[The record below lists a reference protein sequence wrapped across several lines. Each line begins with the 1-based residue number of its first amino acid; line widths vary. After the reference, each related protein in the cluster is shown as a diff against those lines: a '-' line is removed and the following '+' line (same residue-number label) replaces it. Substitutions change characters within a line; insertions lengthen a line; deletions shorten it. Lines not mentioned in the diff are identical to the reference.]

1 VENAALARLLSEIAD
16 LLEIRGDN
24 PFKIRAYRNASE
36 VVIAETRRVADLD
49 DQALRE
55 LPGIGKD
62 LAQRIR
68 EFATTGDSPF
78 RQEVA
83 ASFPATL
90 LELLRLQGVG
100 PKTVKRLYEEMGIA
114 SLDALEDAAKSG
126 RVRAMKGMG
135 GRKEALIL
143 KAIEERRRYVGRHL
157 AADVARTAQA
167 IVDRLSWLEPSTEIV
182 PVGSLRRGAE
192 TCGDLDLLAVGGTP
206 ALMTAFVGQP
216 EAARVLGLGDTKAS
230 VLLSSGLQADLR
242 LVEVVSKG
250 AALQYFT
257 GSKSHNIALRD
268 RALSRGMRLNE
279 YGLFLL
285 DGTRLAGDT
294 EAGIYE
300 ALGLEYVPPEL
311 RECRGEIERAEART
325 LPRLI
330 ERSDVRGDLHMH
342 TSTTDG
348 RDDLEAMAL
357 AARAAGLEYI
367 AITDHSQALAMAG
380 GLDERH
386 ALAHAATIRDLGRR
400 LDSIELLAGIEC
412 DIRPDGTMDL
422 ADDCL
427 AQLDLVI
434 ASVHSGFSQEP
445 AALTDR
451 YLRAIECPWVDV
463 LGHPTGR
470 LLLKREPLQFDLD
483 AVIGATVHH
492 GVAIEINCQIDR
504 LDVGDTIAR
513 HALEKGARLV
523 ISTDAHSVNALAT
536 LDFGVRVARRA
547 WATAADVLNTRPLAD
562 LRNALRR
569 HRTASIAS

>member
-36 VVIAETRRVADLD
+36 VVIAESRRVADLD

-83 ASFPATL
+83 ASLPATL

-100 PKTVKRLYEEMGIA
+100 PKTVKRLYDEMGIA
-114 SLDALEDAAKSG
+114 SLDALEEAAKSG
-126 RVRAMKGMG
+126 RVRSMKGMG
-135 GRKEALIL
+135 SRKEALIL

-157 AADVARTAQA
+157 AASVGRTAQA
-167 IVDRLSWLEPSTEIV
+167 IIDRLSWLEPSTDIV
-182 PVGSLRRGAE
+182 PVGSFRRGAE
-192 TCGDLDLLAVGGTP
+192 TCGDLDLLAAGGSP

-216 EAARVLGLGDTKAS
+216 EVARVLGLGDTKAS
-230 VLLSSGLQADLR
+230 ILLTSGLQADLR
-242 LVEVVSKG
+242 LVEIASKG

-285 DGTRLAGDT
+285 DGTRIAGET
-294 EAGIYE
+294 EEGIYE
-300 ALGLEYVPPEL
+300 ALGLEFVPPEL
-311 RECRGEIERAEART
+311 REYRGEIERAETRT

-330 ERSDVRGDLHMH
+330 QRSDLRGDLHMH
-342 TSTTDG
+342 TTTTDG
-348 RDDLEAMAL
+348 KDDIEAMAL

-380 GLDERH
+380 GLDEHR
-386 ALAHAATIRDLGRR
+386 ALAHAAAIRETGRR
-400 LDSIELLAGIEC
+400 LDGIRLLAGIEC

-427 AQLDLVI
+427 AQLDVVI
-434 ASVHSGFSQEP
+434 ASLHSGFGQEP

-483 AVIGATVHH
+483 AVIGAAVRR

-504 LDVGDTIAR
+504 LDVSDAVAR
-513 HALEKGARLV
+513 HALDKGARLV
-523 ISTDAHSVNALAT
+523 IASDAHSVNAFAT
-536 LDFGVRVARRA
+536 LEGGVRVARRA
-547 WATAADVLNTRPLAD
+547 WATAADVVNTRSLAE
-562 LRNALRR
+562 LRTALRR
-569 HRTASIAS
+569 HRSASVAP

>member
-1 VENAALARLLSEIAD
+1 MDNAALARYLSEIAD

-36 VVIAETRRVADLD
+36 VVIAETRRVTELD
-49 DQALRE
+49 EAALRE

-62 LAQRIR
+62 LAQRIH
-68 EFATTGDSPF
+68 EFATAGDSPF
-78 RQEVA
+78 RQEIA
-83 ASFPATL
+83 ASFPPTL

-100 PKTVKRLYEEMGIA
+100 PKTVKRLYDEMGIA

-126 RVRAMKGMG
+126 RIRAMKGMG
-135 GRKEALIL
+135 SRKEALIL
-143 KAIEERRRYVGRHL
+143 KAIDERRRYVGRHL
-157 AADVARTAQA
+157 AATVATTAQA
-167 IVDRLSWLEPSTEIV
+167 IIDRLSWLEPATEII

-192 TCGDLDLLAVGGTP
+192 TCGDLDLLAAGGTA

-216 EAARVLGLGDTKAS
+216 DVIRVLGLGDTKAS
-230 VLLSSGLQADLR
+230 VLLTSGLQADLR
-242 LVEVVSKG
+242 LVETASKG

-294 EAGIYE
+294 EEDIYD

-311 RECRGEIERAEART
+311 REFRGEIERAAARS
-325 LPRLI
+325 LPHLI
-330 ERSDVRGDLHMH
+330 ERSDLHGDLHMH
-342 TSTTDG
+342 TTTTDG
-348 RDDLEAMAL
+348 KDGIKAMAT
-357 AARAAGLEYI
+357 AAKAAGLQYI

-380 GLDERH
+380 GLDEHR
-386 ALAHAATIRDLGRR
+386 ALAHAATIREIGRR
-400 LDSIELLAGIEC
+400 LDGVTLLAGIEC

-427 AQLDLVI
+427 AQLDVVI

-445 AALTDR
+445 AALTER
-451 YLRAIECPWVDV
+451 YLRAIENPWVDV

-470 LLLKREPLQFDLD
+470 LLLKREPLAFDLD
-483 AVIGATVHH
+483 AVIAAAVRR
-492 GVAIEINCQIDR
+492 GVAIEINCQVDR
-504 LDVGDTIAR
+504 LDVGDGIAR

-523 ISTDAHSVNALAT
+523 ISSDAHSVKAFAT
-536 LDFGVRVARRA
+536 LDLGVRVARRA
-547 WATAADVLNTRPLAD
+547 WATAADVLNTRPLAE
-562 LRNALRR
+562 LRQQLRR
-569 HRTASIAS
+569 HRSASLAS

>member
-1 VENAALARLLSEIAD
+1 VDNAALARYLSEIAD

-36 VVIAETRRVADLD
+36 VVIAETRRVTELD
-49 DQALRE
+49 EAALRE

-62 LAQRIR
+62 LAQRIH
-68 EFATTGDSPF
+68 EFATAGDSPF
-78 RQEVA
+78 RQELA
-83 ASFPATL
+83 ASFPPTL

-100 PKTVKRLYEEMGIA
+100 PKTVKRLYDEMGIA

-126 RVRAMKGMG
+126 RIRAMKGMG
-135 GRKEALIL
+135 SRKEALIL
-143 KAIEERRRYVGRHL
+143 KAIDERRRYVGRHL
-157 AADVARTAQA
+157 AATVATTAQA
-167 IVDRLSWLEPSTEIV
+167 IIDRLSWLEPATEII

-192 TCGDLDLLAVGGTP
+192 TCGDLDLLAAGGTA

-216 EAARVLGLGDTKAS
+216 DVIRVLGLGDTKAS
-230 VLLSSGLQADLR
+230 VLLTSGLQADLR
-242 LVEVVSKG
+242 LVETASKG

-294 EAGIYE
+294 EEDIYD

-311 RECRGEIERAEART
+311 REFRGEIERAAARS
-325 LPRLI
+325 LPHLI
-330 ERSDVRGDLHMH
+330 ERSDLHGDLHMH
-342 TSTTDG
+342 TTTTDG
-348 RDDLEAMAL
+348 KDGIDAMAT
-357 AARAAGLEYI
+357 AAKAAGLQYI

-380 GLDERH
+380 GLDEHR
-386 ALAHAATIRDLGRR
+386 ALAHAATIREIGRR
-400 LDSIELLAGIEC
+400 LDGITLLAGIEC

-422 ADDCL
+422 TDDCL
-427 AQLDLVI
+427 AQLDVVI

-445 AALTDR
+445 AALTER
-451 YLRAIECPWVDV
+451 YLRAIENPWVDV

-470 LLLKREPLQFDLD
+470 LLLKREPLAFDLD
-483 AVIGATVHH
+483 AVIAAAVRR
-492 GVAIEINCQIDR
+492 GVAIEINCQVDR
-504 LDVGDTIAR
+504 LDVGDGIAR

-523 ISTDAHSVNALAT
+523 ISSDAHSVKAFAT
-536 LDFGVRVARRA
+536 LDLGVRVARRA
-547 WATAADVLNTRPLAD
+547 WATAADVLNTRPLAE
-562 LRNALRR
+562 LRQQLRR
-569 HRTASIAS
+569 HRSASLAS

>member
-1 VENAALARLLSEIAD
+1 VDNAALARYLSEIAD

-36 VVIAETRRVADLD
+36 VVIAETRRVTELD
-49 DQALRE
+49 EAALRE

-62 LAQRIR
+62 LAQRIH
-68 EFATTGDSPF
+68 EFATAGDSPF
-78 RQEVA
+78 RQELA
-83 ASFPATL
+83 ASFPPTL

-100 PKTVKRLYEEMGIA
+100 PKTVKRLYDEMGIA

-126 RVRAMKGMG
+126 RIRAMKGMG
-135 GRKEALIL
+135 SRKEALIL
-143 KAIEERRRYVGRHL
+143 KAIDERRRYVGRHL
-157 AADVARTAQA
+157 AATVATTAQA
-167 IVDRLSWLEPSTEIV
+167 IIDRLSWLEPATEII

-192 TCGDLDLLAVGGTP
+192 TCGDLDLLAAGGTA

-216 EAARVLGLGDTKAS
+216 DVIRVLGLGDTKAS
-230 VLLSSGLQADLR
+230 VLLTSGLQADLR
-242 LVEVVSKG
+242 LVETASKG

-294 EAGIYE
+294 EEDIYD

-311 RECRGEIERAEART
+311 REFRGEIERAAARS
-325 LPRLI
+325 LPHLI
-330 ERSDVRGDLHMH
+330 ERSDLHGDLHMH
-342 TSTTDG
+342 TTTTDG
-348 RDDLEAMAL
+348 KDGIDAMAT
-357 AARAAGLEYI
+357 AAKAAGLQYV

-380 GLDERH
+380 GLDEHR
-386 ALAHAATIRDLGRR
+386 ALAHAATIREIGRR
-400 LDSIELLAGIEC
+400 LDGITLLAGIEC

-422 ADDCL
+422 TDDCL
-427 AQLDLVI
+427 AQLDVVI

-445 AALTDR
+445 AALTER
-451 YLRAIECPWVDV
+451 YLRAIENPWVDV

-470 LLLKREPLQFDLD
+470 LLLKREPLAFDLD
-483 AVIGATVHH
+483 AVIAAAVRR
-492 GVAIEINCQIDR
+492 GVAIEINCQVDR
-504 LDVGDTIAR
+504 LDVGDGIAR

-523 ISTDAHSVNALAT
+523 ISSDAHSVKAFAT
-536 LDFGVRVARRA
+536 LDLGVRVARRA
-547 WATAADVLNTRPLAD
+547 WATAADVLNTRPLAE
-562 LRNALRR
+562 LRQQLRR
-569 HRTASIAS
+569 HRSASLAS

>member
-1 VENAALARLLSEIAD
+1 MDNAALARYLSEIAD

-36 VVIAETRRVADLD
+36 VVIAETRRVAELD
-49 DQALRE
+49 EAALRE

-83 ASFPATL
+83 ASFPPTL

-100 PKTVKRLYEEMGIA
+100 PKTVKRLYDEMGIA

-126 RVRAMKGMG
+126 RIRVMKGMG
-135 GRKEALIL
+135 SRKEALIL
-143 KAIEERRRYVGRHL
+143 KAIDERRRYVGRHL
-157 AADVARTAQA
+157 AATVATTAQA
-167 IVDRLSWLEPSTEIV
+167 IIDRLSWLEPATEIV

-192 TCGDLDLLAVGGTP
+192 TCGDLDLLAAGGTP

-216 EAARVLGLGDTKAS
+216 DVIRVLGLGDTKAS
-230 VLLSSGLQADLR
+230 VLLTSGLQADLR
-242 LVEVVSKG
+242 LVETTSKG

-294 EAGIYE
+294 EEGIYE

-311 RECRGEIERAEART
+311 REFRGEIERAEARS

-330 ERSDVRGDLHMH
+330 ERADLHGDLHMH
-342 TSTTDG
+342 TTTTDG
-348 RDDLEAMAL
+348 KDGIEAMAT
-357 AARAAGLEYI
+357 AAKAAGLQYI

-380 GLDERH
+380 GLDEHR
-386 ALAHAATIRDLGRR
+386 ALTHAASIREVGRR
-400 LDSIELLAGIEC
+400 LDGITLLAGIEC
-412 DIRPDGTMDL
+412 DIRPDGAMDL

-427 AQLDLVI
+427 AQLDVVI
-434 ASVHSGFSQEP
+434 ASVHSGFGQEP
-445 AALTDR
+445 AALTER
-451 YLRAIECPWVDV
+451 YLRAIDNPRVDV

-470 LLLKREPLQFDLD
+470 LLLKREPLAFDLD
-483 AVIGATVHH
+483 AVIAAAVRQ
-492 GVAIEINCQIDR
+492 GVAIEINCQVDR
-504 LDVGDTIAR
+504 LDVGDGVAR
-513 HALEKGARLV
+513 HALEQGARLV
-523 ISTDAHSVNALAT
+523 ISSDAHSVKAFAT
-536 LDFGVRVARRA
+536 LDLGVRVARRA
-547 WATAADVLNTRPLAD
+547 WATAADVLNTRPLAE
-562 LRNALRR
+562 LRQQLRR
-569 HRTASIAS
+569 HRSASLAS

>member
-1 VENAALARLLSEIAD
+1 VDNAALARYLSEIAD

-36 VVIAETRRVADLD
+36 VVIAETRRVAELD
-49 DQALRE
+49 EAALRE

-83 ASFPATL
+83 ASFPPTL

-100 PKTVKRLYEEMGIA
+100 PKTVKRLYDEMGIA

-126 RVRAMKGMG
+126 RIRVMKGMG
-135 GRKEALIL
+135 SRKEALIL
-143 KAIEERRRYVGRHL
+143 KAIDERRRYVGRHL
-157 AADVARTAQA
+157 AATVATTAQA
-167 IVDRLSWLEPSTEIV
+167 IIDRLSWLEPATEIV

-192 TCGDLDLLAVGGTP
+192 TCGDLDLLAAGGTP

-216 EAARVLGLGDTKAS
+216 DVIRVLGLGDTKAS
-230 VLLSSGLQADLR
+230 VLLTSGLQADLR
-242 LVEVVSKG
+242 LVETTSKG

-294 EAGIYE
+294 EEDIYD

-311 RECRGEIERAEART
+311 REFRGEIERAEARS

-330 ERSDVRGDLHMH
+330 ERADLHGDLHMH
-342 TSTTDG
+342 TTTTDG
-348 RDDLEAMAL
+348 KDGIEAMAT
-357 AARAAGLEYI
+357 AAKAAGLQYI

-380 GLDERH
+380 GLDEHR
-386 ALAHAATIRDLGRR
+386 ALTHAASIREVGRR
-400 LDSIELLAGIEC
+400 LDGITLLAGIEC
-412 DIRPDGTMDL
+412 DIRPDGAMDL

-427 AQLDLVI
+427 AQLDVVI
-434 ASVHSGFSQEP
+434 ASVHSGFGQEP
-445 AALTDR
+445 AALTER
-451 YLRAIECPWVDV
+451 YLRAIDNPWVDV

-470 LLLKREPLQFDLD
+470 LLLKREPLAFDLD
-483 AVIGATVHH
+483 AVIAAAVRR
-492 GVAIEINCQIDR
+492 GVAIEINCQVDR
-504 LDVGDTIAR
+504 LDVGDGIAR

-523 ISTDAHSVNALAT
+523 ISSDAHSVKAFAT
-536 LDFGVRVARRA
+536 LDLGVRVARRA
-547 WATAADVLNTRPLAD
+547 WATAADVLNTRPLAE
-562 LRNALRR
+562 LRQQLRR
-569 HRTASIAS
+569 HRSASLAS